1 MEAALCFQDSP
12 CLQAGECQG
21 VEWPLSPSSANS
33 VRDMPV
39 TSPALVKS
47 LQTDLAYSWEISG
60 RAQHSEAEHT

>member
-39 TSPALVKS
+39 TSPACLS
-47 LQTDLAYSWEISG
+47 EEPADRPSILLGNQWESP
-60 RAQHSEAEHT
+60 AQ